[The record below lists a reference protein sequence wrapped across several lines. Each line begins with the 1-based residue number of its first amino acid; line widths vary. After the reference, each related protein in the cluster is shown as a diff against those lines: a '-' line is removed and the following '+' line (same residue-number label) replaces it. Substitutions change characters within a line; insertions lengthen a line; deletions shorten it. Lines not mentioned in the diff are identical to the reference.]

1 MADDRG
7 ATAVQMSSGHVEY
20 MTRTNGN
27 SGDTVY
33 CCKTRKIEANM
44 AENSLIDFIELILST
59 AQTGLTFSKDRFDI
73 ERFEILRD
81 TAARFLANHAGIET
95 DAVKEWIS
103 MDKGYPTPKLD
114 VRAFILNDQ
123 SQVLLVKETSDGRW
137 TLPGGWVDIG
147 ESASTAAAREVFEE
161 TGLVCKPTR
170 LLALFDKHKH
180 PHPPQLP
187 HAYKAFFLCVV
198 EGGSLIRETSE
209 TSDAQYFSPYELPEL
224 SKHRVVQS
232 QIETL
237 FAHIQSNSRECLFD

>member
-1 MADDRG
+1 
-7 ATAVQMSSGHVEY
+7 
-20 MTRTNGN
+20 MT
-27 SGDTVY
+27 D
-33 CCKTRKIEANM
+33 
-44 AENSLIDFIELILST
+44 NSLIDFIELILST

-81 TAARFLANHAGIET
+81 TAARFLANHAAIET
-95 DAVKEWIS
+95 DAVKDWIS
-103 MDKGYPTPKLD
+103 LDKGYPTPKLD

-123 SQVLLVKETSDGRW
+123 SQILLVREKSDGRW

-161 TGLVCKPTR
+161 TGLVCKPTQ
-170 LLALFDKHKH
+170 LLALFDKHQH

-209 TSDAQYFSPYELPEL
+209 TSDAQYFNPYELPAL

-237 FAHIQSNSRECLFD
+237 FAHIQSNGSACLFD